1 MRQLSSTTVAHVRR
15 ARRMDRDR
23 QASGAHLAAAA
34 AAEPQPRDRLREAL
48 ARRAEANA
56 ALKLERA
63 LLVARSAQAEAQ
75 TRHDAATEA
84 AEAANGGAAEL
95 LAASFFTGTKPNGS
109 APSPAAA
116 RAELAAATDALVV
129 AKKARTILDS
139 KLKDARSAM
148 GFANPPSGILPN
160 VGKYL
165 RCRRRRGAN
174 SCVV

>member
-1 MRQLSSTTVAHVRR
+1 
-15 ARRMDRDR
+15 
-23 QASGAHLAAAA
+23 
-34 AAEPQPRDRLREAL
+34 LREAL

-56 ALKLERA
+56 AILKLERA